1 MFFKIASLG
10 DLTDVGKNVAKAG
23 DNAKDVISALNGM
36 SDIDDIVNVLS
47 RSGTKKNTAKEIFD
61 QLDSVT
67 DVTDAMS
74 KFENA
79 SKPLESLKAGV
90 KGFLSTTIGKVTA
103 ATVAVYGMQ
112 KAIQAVS
119 DAYDL
124 SYDSAL
130 KNTKESNTGTQ
141 TAVSDLDSLISKQD
155 EYKKSL
161 TDIGAKYNV
170 DLSGVDNINDMITK
184 INSQKGISLI
194 DKEEIQKSKQP
205 INHYKHL
212 LLKKKAVSSKEE
224 EAAEHAS
231 KSLKR
236 GTASFAQEIERKA
249 SKYDSKKYT
258 NLVTPFA
265 YKKSSVTTQV
275 SDDLKMIDK
284 LNNSIEDAKQKQIGA
299 TKDSQQWK
307 KSNKEIKE
315 YTKLI
320 DELKTDMSSRQ
331 GDLNDLLSAF
341 SVDGK
346 GEEALAGYESEFKEI
361 KLALKD
367 IANMDL
373 TPLERSKDKIDSFF
387 SESGSGKYLKDKIK
401 DMFDKKEGKRSTA
414 STLKN

>member
-23 DNAKDVISALNGM
+23 DTVEDIVSALNGIT
-36 SDIDDIVNVLS
+36 DIDDIVNVLS
-47 RSGTKKNTAKEIFD
+47 RSGTKKNVAEGVFEK
-61 QLDSVT
+61 LDIAG

-194 DKEEIQKSKQP
+194 DKEEIQKIQTANQSLQ
-205 INHYKHL
+205 
-212 LLKKKAVSSKEE
+212 
-224 EAAEHAS
+224 AS
-231 KSLKR
+231 ITK
-236 GTASFAQEIERKA
+236 
-249 SKYDSKKYT
+249 
-258 NLVTPFA
+258 
-265 YKKSSVTTQV
+265 KKSS
-275 SDDLKMIDK
+275 
-284 LNNSIEDAKQKQIGA
+284 
-299 TKDSQQWK
+299 
-307 KSNKEIKE
+307 
-315 YTKLI
+315 
-320 DELKTDMSSRQ
+320 
-331 GDLNDLLSAF
+331 
-341 SVDGK
+341 
-346 GEEALAGYESEFKEI
+346 
-361 KLALKD
+361 
-367 IANMDL
+367 
-373 TPLERSKDKIDSFF
+373 
-387 SESGSGKYLKDKIK
+387 
-401 DMFDKKEGKRSTA
+401 
-414 STLKN
+414 

>member
-1 MFFKIASLG
+1 M
-10 DLTDVGKNVAKAG
+10 
-23 DNAKDVISALNGM
+23 
-36 SDIDDIVNVLS
+36 
-47 RSGTKKNTAKEIFD
+47 TKKK
-61 QLDSVT
+61 
-67 DVTDAMS
+67 
-74 KFENA
+74 
-79 SKPLESLKAGV
+79 
-90 KGFLSTTIGKVTA
+90 
-103 ATVAVYGMQ
+103 
-112 KAIQAVS
+112 
-119 DAYDL
+119 
-124 SYDSAL
+124 
-130 KNTKESNTGTQ
+130 
-141 TAVSDLDSLISKQD
+141 
-155 EYKKSL
+155 YK
-161 TDIGAKYNV
+161 
-170 DLSGVDNINDMITK
+170 
-184 INSQKGISLI
+184 
-194 DKEEIQKSKQP
+194 KSKQP

-331 GDLNDLLSAF
+331 GDLNDLFSAF

>member
-1 MFFKIASLG
+1 
-10 DLTDVGKNVAKAG
+10 
-23 DNAKDVISALNGM
+23 M

-194 DKEEIQKSKQP
+194 DKEEIQKIQTANQSLQ
-205 INHYKHL
+205 
-212 LLKKKAVSSKEE
+212 
-224 EAAEHAS
+224 AS
-231 KSLKR
+231 I
-236 GTASFAQEIERKA
+236 T
-249 SKYDSKKYT
+249 
-258 NLVTPFA
+258 
-265 YKKSSVTTQV
+265 
-275 SDDLKMIDK
+275 
-284 LNNSIEDAKQKQIGA
+284 
-299 TKDSQQWK
+299 
-307 KSNKEIKE
+307 
-315 YTKLI
+315 
-320 DELKTDMSSRQ
+320 
-331 GDLNDLLSAF
+331 
-341 SVDGK
+341 
-346 GEEALAGYESEFKEI
+346 
-361 KLALKD
+361 
-367 IANMDL
+367 
-373 TPLERSKDKIDSFF
+373 
-387 SESGSGKYLKDKIK
+387 
-401 DMFDKKEGKRSTA
+401 
-414 STLKN
+414 